1 MMPNRAA
8 AMQMTHC
15 LFNSDLGSSKLPRSE
30 YESTLFRVCIATF
43 IYKEF
48 QHLKLLI
55 RRSGF

>member
-1 MMPNRAA
+1 MPYRAA
-8 AMQMTHC
+8 AMQMTH

-30 YESTLFRVCIATF
+30 HESTLFRVCTATF